1 MALDTKDTQDAPR
14 PSDSGQMQ
22 PRLNRPQTEAGRR
35 AMQGGGNDAADLQER
50 LNQVKTEAAA
60 RDVAERAALER
71 KKAESPPDLAS
82 QPDHRHAV
90 GDAGLAEKV
99 ESGAEKREKEVFTG
113 RPEAHEGRRRP
124 EG

>member
-35 AMQGGGNDAADLQER
+35 AMQGGGNDVADLQER

-60 RDVAERAALER
+60 RDAAERAALDR
-71 KKAESPPDLAS
+71 KKTEVTPDAAS
-82 QPDHRHAV
+82 QTDHRHAV

-113 RPEAHEGRRRP
+113 LRGGREGRGRL